1 MTLENKLG
9 ITDQV
14 ELARKEERLSKMRAR
29 ELFEKGIL
37 NELTAGSIES
47 LFEIHRYLF
56 QDVYPFAGKIRTVN
70 ISKAALCLAL
80 NIPTPAADAANVA
93 RVSVAHLFECAD
105 CLLTARSAHAVYE
118 QWCALVGH
126 LARDGVD
133 LL

>member
-1 MTLENKLG
+1 MFVYGGFMTLENKLG

-70 ISKAALCLAL
+70 ISK
-80 NIPTPAADAANVA
+80 
-93 RVSVAHLFECAD
+93 
-105 CLLTARSAHAVYE
+105 
-118 QWCALVGH
+118 G
-126 LARDGVD
+126 
-133 LL
+133 